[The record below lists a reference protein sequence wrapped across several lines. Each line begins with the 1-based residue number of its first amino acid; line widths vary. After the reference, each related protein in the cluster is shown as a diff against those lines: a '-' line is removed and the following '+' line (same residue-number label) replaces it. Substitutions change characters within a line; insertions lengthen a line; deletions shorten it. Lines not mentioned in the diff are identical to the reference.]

1 MTISKRKIYQ
11 IYTIN
16 MDNMVMR
23 HLQDL
28 YGLNPN
34 IPHMA
39 FQFPRLP
46 PGLNHPLSPVHQNQ
60 MKSQLTQ
67 HDETLNQKLQGFQ
80 KLYQDYASGL
90 LSHESQIIP
99 PGHPLFSGRN
109 SIQTLQTENDKLI
122 KENLE
127 LKKKLDSRPKDQH
140 NP

>member
-1 MTISKRKIYQ
+1 
-11 IYTIN
+11 

-46 PGLNHPLSPVHQNQ
+46 PGLNHPLSPMHQNQ
-60 MKSQLTQ
+60 MKSQLSQ

-80 KLYQDYASGL
+80 KLYQQYASGL
-90 LSHESQIIP
+90 ITPESPIVP

-109 SIQTLQTENDKLI
+109 SVQTLKTENEKLI

-127 LKKKLDSRPKDQH
+127 LKKKLNNRPKDKLSVE
-140 NP
+140 PAYAGLMTFILYMY

>member
-1 MTISKRKIYQ
+1 
-11 IYTIN
+11 
-16 MDNMVMR
+16 MR

-60 MKSQLTQ
+60 MKPQLTK
-67 HDETLNQKLQGFQ
+67 HNETMNQKLQGFQ
-80 KLYQDYASGL
+80 RMYQDYASGL
-90 LSHESQIIP
+90 LSNDSTIVS
-99 PGHPLFSGRN
+99 PGHPLFTSKN
-109 SIQTLQTENDKLI
+109 SVQILKTQNDKLV

-127 LKKKLDSRPKDQH
+127 LRKKLESRPSDKH

>member
-1 MTISKRKIYQ
+1 
-11 IYTIN
+11 

-46 PGLNHPLSPVHQNQ
+46 PGLNHPLSPIPQNQ
-60 MKSQLTQ
+60 LKPQLTQ
-67 HDETLNQKLQGFQ
+67 HTETINQKLQGFQ
-80 KLYQDYASGL
+80 KMYQDYASGL
-90 LSHESQIIP
+90 LSKESPIIP
-99 PGHPLFSGRN
+99 PGHPLFTSRN
-109 SIQTLQTENDKLI
+109 SVQTLKIENEKLI

-127 LKKKLDSRPKDQH
+127 LRKKLENKPIGKH

>member
-1 MTISKRKIYQ
+1 
-11 IYTIN
+11 
-16 MDNMVMR
+16 MDNVVMR
-23 HLQDL
+23 HLQEL

-46 PGLNHPLSPVHQNQ
+46 PGLHHPLSPMHQNQ
-60 MKSQLTQ
+60 MKSQLSQ

-80 KLYQDYASGL
+80 KLYQQYASGL
-90 LSHESQIIP
+90 ISPESPIVP

-109 SIQTLQTENDKLI
+109 SVQTLKTENEKLI

-127 LKKKLDSRPKDQH
+127 LKKKLNNRPKDKH

>member
-1 MTISKRKIYQ
+1 
-11 IYTIN
+11 
-16 MDNMVMR
+16 MR

-39 FQFPRLP
+39 LQFPRLP
-46 PGLNHPLSPVHQNQ
+46 PGLNHPLSPTHHNQ
-60 MKSQLTQ
+60 MKPQLSQ

-80 KLYQDYASGL
+80 KLYQQYASGL
-90 LSHESQIIP
+90 ISPESPIIP
-99 PGHPLFSGRN
+99 HGHPLFTGRN
-109 SIQTLQTENDKLI
+109 SIQTLKIENDKLI

-127 LKKKLDSRPKDQH
+127 LKKKLKNRPNDKH

>member
-1 MTISKRKIYQ
+1 
-11 IYTIN
+11 

-46 PGLNHPLSPVHQNQ
+46 PGLNHPLSPIHQNQ

-80 KLYQDYASGL
+80 KLYQQYAAGL
-90 LSHESQIIP
+90 ISSESPIVP

-109 SIQTLQTENDKLI
+109 SIQTLKTENEKLI

-127 LKKKLDSRPKDQH
+127 LKKKLDNRPKDKH

>member
-1 MTISKRKIYQ
+1 
-11 IYTIN
+11 

-46 PGLNHPLSPVHQNQ
+46 PGLTHPLSPTHQNQ

-99 PGHPLFSGRN
+99 PGHPLFTGRN
-109 SIQTLQTENDKLI
+109 SIQTLKTENDKLV

-127 LKKKLDSRPKDQH
+127 LKKKLDSRPKDKH

>member
-1 MTISKRKIYQ
+1 
-11 IYTIN
+11 
-16 MDNMVMR
+16 MR

-46 PGLNHPLSPVHQNQ
+46 PGLTHPLSSVNHNQ
-60 MKSQLTQ
+60 MKPQLAQ
-67 HDETLNQKLQGFQ
+67 HNETMNQKLQGFQ
-80 KLYQDYASGL
+80 RMYQDYASGL
-90 LSHESQIIP
+90 LSKDSPVVP
-99 PGHPLFSGRN
+99 PGHPLST
-109 SIQTLQTENDKLI
+109 SKTSVQILKTQNDKLV

-127 LKKKLDSRPKDQH
+127 LRKKLQSRPSDRH

>member
-11 IYTIN
+11 ILTIN

>member
-1 MTISKRKIYQ
+1 MK
-11 IYTIN
+11 
-16 MDNMVMR
+16 

-46 PGLNHPLSPVHQNQ
+46 PGFNHPLSTIHQNQ
-60 MKSQLTQ
+60 MKSQLSQ

-90 LSHESQIIP
+90 LSHESKIIP

-109 SIQTLQTENDKLI
+109 SIQTLKIENDKFI
-122 KENLE
+122 KENIE
-127 LKKKLDSRPKDQH
+127 LKKKLSSRPKDKH

>member
-1 MTISKRKIYQ
+1 
-11 IYTIN
+11 
-16 MDNMVMR
+16 MR

-60 MKSQLTQ
+60 MKPQLTK
-67 HDETLNQKLQGFQ
+67 HNETMNQKLQGFQ
-80 KLYQDYASGL
+80 RMYQDYASGL
-90 LSHESQIIP
+90 LSNDSTIVS
-99 PGHPLFSGRN
+99 PGHPLFTIKN
-109 SIQTLQTENDKLI
+109 SVQILKTQNDKLV

-127 LKKKLDSRPKDQH
+127 LRKKLESRPSDKH

>member
-1 MTISKRKIYQ
+1 
-11 IYTIN
+11 
-16 MDNMVMR
+16 MR

-34 IPHMA
+34 LPHMA

-46 PGLNHPLSPVHQNQ
+46 PGLNHPLSPIHQNQ
-60 MKSQLTQ
+60 MKSQLSQ

-80 KLYQDYASGL
+80 KMYQEYASGL
-90 LSHESQIIP
+90 LSRESPIVP
-99 PGHPLFSGRN
+99 SSHPLFTGRN
-109 SIQTLQTENDKLI
+109 SIQTLKTENDKLI

-127 LKKKLDSRPKDQH
+127 LKKKLDGRPKDRH

>member
-1 MTISKRKIYQ
+1 
-11 IYTIN
+11 

-46 PGLNHPLSPVHQNQ
+46 PGLNHPLSPIPQNQ
-60 MKSQLTQ
+60 LKPQLTK
-67 HDETLNQKLQGFQ
+67 HNETINQKLQGFQ
-80 KLYQDYASGL
+80 KMYQDYASGL
-90 LSHESQIIP
+90 LSKESPIIP
-99 PGHPLFSGRN
+99 PGHPLFTSRN
-109 SIQTLQTENDKLI
+109 SVQTLKIENEKLI

-127 LKKKLDSRPKDQH
+127 LRKKLENKPIGKH

>member
-1 MTISKRKIYQ
+1 
-11 IYTIN
+11 
-16 MDNMVMR
+16 MR

-46 PGLNHPLSPVHQNQ
+46 PGLNHPLSSIPQNQ
-60 MKSQLTQ
+60 LKPQLIQ
-67 HDETLNQKLQGFQ
+67 HNETVNQKLQGFQ
-80 KLYQDYASGL
+80 KMYQDYASGL
-90 LSHESQIIP
+90 LSKESPIIP
-99 PGHPLFSGRN
+99 PGHPLFTSRN
-109 SIQTLQTENDKLI
+109 SVQTLKIENEKLI

-127 LKKKLDSRPKDQH
+127 LRKKLENKPNGKH